1 MPVSRLKCSL
11 IHTILG
17 LSSEERTIVEN
28 LFRNGDICFLAAT
41 TTLAAGVNLPAGRVL
56 IRSMRVGHNQTLEPI
71 QYRQMCGRAGRP
83 GLTSY
88 GESFLIVRQSDKKDA
103 LALCNR
109 PLPKISSQIHPSIDG
124 GKAFLKVLLELFLL
138 RLCDTV
144 GLVKE
149 YATQTMVYLECTHSC
164 SHTLLME
171 SLTSLLNF
179 LISANAIEVYPIDN
193 PHQILKETPSSIFL
207 SSDDHQKIGIRVT
220 RFGRAVAESNLN
232 PDEAISIYEDLIRA
246 REQGINLESN
256 LHLLY
261 LITPQN
267 HSLPPNYKTL
277 LNVYEQSKSR
287 VDGSIHLTFDAIGLD
302 TNLLVKWTHLPPSY
316 EQLSSC
322 VDRLKLFKIKSS
334 HISSASTSSCSSKL
348 KMSESDC
355 IMLYRCL
362 RLWAASALSMLLET
376 QSLTK
381 VAATYGVSV
390 NDIAN
395 LQKSACYLSSRVVR
409 FCQEIGWLSVEKL
422 MSYISSSISFEPDKE
437 VKELMVLD
445 GMSTKLARTLYD
457 HGYDT
462 IQRLASANEEDI
474 VHRLLL
480 SRQFEISQ
488 VS

>member
-1 MPVSRLKCSL
+1 
-11 IHTILG
+11 
-17 LSSEERTIVEN
+17 
-28 LFRNGDICFLAAT
+28 
-41 TTLAAGVNLPAGRVL
+41 LPAGRVL
-56 IRSMRVGHNQTLEPI
+56 IRSMRVGQNQTLEPI

-103 LALCNR
+103 LSLCNR

-144 GLVKE
+144 GQVKE
-149 YATQTMVYLECTHSC
+149 YATQTMVFLECTHC
-164 SHTLLME
+164 SSQTTLVLLME
-171 SLTSLLNF
+171 SLLSLMNF
-179 LISANAIEVYPIDN
+179 LISANAIEVFPLDH

-207 SSDDHQKIGIRVT
+207 SSTPPSPDAAHETSPRFGIRVT

-232 PDEAISIYEDLIRA
+232 PDEAISIYEDLLRA
-246 REQGINLESN
+246 REHGINLESN

-261 LITPQN
+261 LITPQT
-267 HSLPPNYKTL
+267 HSLSSPNYKML
-277 LNVYEQSKSR
+277 LNVYQQSKSQSSHG
-287 VDGSIHLTFDAIGLD
+287 DGDGAAATTGSSMHLTFDAIGLD
-302 TNLLVKWTHLPPSY
+302 MNLLVKWTHLPPSY

-334 HISSASTSSCSSKL
+334 STSTSSSKST
-348 KMSESDC
+348 MSESDC

-362 RLWAASALSMLLET
+362 RLWAASALSMLIET
-376 QSLTK
+376 QSFAK
-381 VAATYGVSV
+381 VAATYGVSI

-395 LQKSACYLSSRVVR
+395 LQKSACYLSSRIVR
-409 FCQEIGWLSVEKL
+409 FCQEIGWLSVERL

-437 VKELMVLD
+437 VRELMKLD
-445 GMSTKLARTLYD
+445 GMTTKLARTLCD

-462 IQRLASANEEDI
+462 IQRLASATEEDI

-480 SRQFEISQ
+480 SRQFEIKQ